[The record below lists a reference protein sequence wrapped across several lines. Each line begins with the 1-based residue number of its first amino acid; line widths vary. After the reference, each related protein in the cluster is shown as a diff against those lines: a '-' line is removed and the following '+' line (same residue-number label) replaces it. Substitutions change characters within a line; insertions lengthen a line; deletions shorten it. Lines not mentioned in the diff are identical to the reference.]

1 MALHTFL
8 DQFGNKLFIVI
19 ECFYSSNLSYQCKVY
34 DFHEL
39 FFVKDL
45 KQREFSELTAAQE

>member
-8 DQFGNKLFIVI
+8 DQFRNKLFIVI
-19 ECFYSSNLSYQCKVY
+19 ECFYSSNLSYQCKAY
-34 DFHEL
+34 DFHVL